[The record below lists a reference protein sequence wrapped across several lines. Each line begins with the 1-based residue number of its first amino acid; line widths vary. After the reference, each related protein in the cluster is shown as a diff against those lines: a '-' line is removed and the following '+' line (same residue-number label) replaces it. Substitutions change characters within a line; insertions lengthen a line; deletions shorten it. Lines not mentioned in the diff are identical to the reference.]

1 MSTPRDSLP
10 EPLRAQIEAAALQ
23 FAEQIVGAFEK
34 SIEDVTVR
42 LAAQSSSEPAQ
53 RPAAVPARANKR
65 TQGGA
70 AQGRLERR
78 IETALKKSESGLGV
92 EQLNRTLGTTT
103 PVLTPA
109 LQSLMEKSRI
119 GKRGKARGTK
129 YYLL

>member
-23 FAEQIVGAFEK
+23 FAEQVVGAFEK

-42 LAAQSSSEPAQ
+42 LAAQASSEPAP
-53 RPAAVPARANKR
+53 RRAAAPARATKR
-65 TQGGA
+65 TQG
-70 AQGRLERR
+70 QGRLERR
-78 IETALKKSESGLGV
+78 VETALKKSESGLGV
-92 EQLNRTLGTTT
+92 EQLNRTFGTTT

-109 LQSLMEKSRI
+109 LQTLMEKGRI